1 MSFLKVDCFIFIGL
15 MIELKTIFQGCWAFS
30 GLIVASPFLS
40 LVRKG

>member
-15 MIELKTIFQGCWAFS
+15 MIELKTIFQGWAFS